1 MARLLRQLSIFLA
14 VACLAGCAGPQEP
27 PALPAKAELQAV
39 LDAVRD
45 ELGAP
50 GAILAVDAGQ
60 GAVVVASGVS
70 NRETGRPMAPD
81 DPYFQG
87 SIAKTYTA
95 VTVLRLAEDGKLS
108 LEDRLTR
115 YVPDFPGGEKVTLR
129 HLLAHTSGLKDF
141 YMHLYYRPGWEEM
154 FRWVTKEW
162 TEGELLELSARF
174 GYWFEPGTDWDYSN
188 TNYYLLGV
196 IAERAGGEP
205 LTAAYRRYLYQPLG
219 LRRTWVAW
227 HEPAV
232 ASWPTG
238 YLGHVEGWPHSAHF
252 TQHGEL
258 GATTDLDHSPV
269 EWGAGGVVAPAAEA
283 TRFLHGLMGGKLL
296 KPETLAAMTE
306 FRPTRALGA
315 HAPSQAQDQGQDGYG
330 LGLVRMERAGLTLIG
345 HGGLFTGHTAG
356 LWHLPEHDLTIA
368 LYFNRGFV
376 DQRAALDRIL
386 PVIGRTS
393 QGALVTLE
401 GQVPADSGTRLAKGG
416 GHLGLEMPALGV
428 PPDSGVP
435 LTRSPNSPGRRSSR
449 RRSPAGCS
457 WRKRPARIP
466 GTS

>member
-1 MARLLRQLSIFLA
+1 MPTVIRLAPTLSIFLA
-14 VACLAGCAGPQEP
+14 LTGSVGCADRPQVA
-27 PALPAKAELQAV
+27 ALPAKAELQAV

-60 GAVVVASGVS
+60 GAVVVASGVAD
-70 NRETGRPMAPD
+70 RETGRPMAPD

-95 VTVLRLAEDGKLS
+95 VTVLRLAEEGKLS

-115 YVPDFPGGEKVTLR
+115 YFPDFPGGEKVTLR

-141 YMHLYYRPGWEEM
+141 YMFLYYRPEWEEM
-154 FRWVTKEW
+154 FRFVTKEW
-162 TEGELLELSARF
+162 TEPELLALAARF

-205 LTAAYRRYLYQPLG
+205 LTAAYRRHVYQPLG
-219 LRRTWVAW
+219 LERTWVAW
-227 HEPAV
+227 HEPAL

-238 YLGHVEGWPHSAHF
+238 YLGHVADWPHSAHY

-258 GATTDLDHSPV
+258 GATTELDRSPV

-283 TRFLHGLMGGKLL
+283 TRFLHGLMGGRLL
-296 KPETLAAMTE
+296 KPETLAAMAE

-315 HAPSQAQDQGQDGYG
+315 HASDGSQDGYG

-376 DQRAALDRIL
+376 DQRAALERIL
-386 PVIGRTS
+386 PV
-393 QGALVTLE
+393 A
-401 GQVPADSGTRLAKGG
+401 ARL
-416 GHLGLEMPALGV
+416 
-428 PPDSGVP
+428 PP
-435 LTRSPNSPGRRSSR
+435 TRSFD
-449 RRSPAGCS
+449 
-457 WRKRPARIP
+457 
-466 GTS
+466 